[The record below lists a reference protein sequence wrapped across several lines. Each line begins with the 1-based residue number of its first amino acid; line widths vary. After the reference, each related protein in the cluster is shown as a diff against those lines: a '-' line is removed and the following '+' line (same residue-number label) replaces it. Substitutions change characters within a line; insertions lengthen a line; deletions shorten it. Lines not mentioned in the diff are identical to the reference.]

1 MCDVLSSEVTYQGF
15 KYQLTQNTM
24 FDCIISIKL
33 VFGVLQ
39 LSAKVC
45 RPLGF
50 LKIKLFFSEAMVA

>member
-1 MCDVLSSEVTYQGF
+1 MCDVLSCEVTYQGF
-15 KYQLTQNTM
+15 KDQLT

-33 VFGVLQ
+33 GFGVLQ

-50 LKIKLFFSEAMVA
+50 LKIKLFFSEDMVA